1 MVFILLSQV
10 QVNSIVVI
18 LCGLVQISIHHKG
31 VVRVFV

>member
-10 QVNSIVVI
+10 QVNSIVVV
-18 LCGLVQISIHHKG
+18 LYRLVQTSIHHKG